1 MKAAALIVLF
11 ALAQQPPAATAE
23 KAVSGQPCSMRA
35 LVGTWQIIES
45 DGKPFASDGRTVYKH
60 VTPTHYFVLNVD
72 ASGLASYGHGGPYTA
87 SADTYAESITQ
98 GFGSSFE
105 ALRGLKGQF
114 RCSVSGD
121 RWHVVGSV
129 PGVPGEGHV
138 DETWQ
143 RVRQ

>member
-1 MKAAALIVLF
+1 MTAAALMVLL
-11 ALAQQPPAATAE
+11 AVAQQAPAGTAE
-23 KAVSGQPCSMRA
+23 KAVPGPPCSGPA
-35 LVGTWQIIES
+35 LVGTWRIIES
-45 DGKPFASDGRTVYKH
+45 DGKPLAADGRTVYKH

-87 SADTYAESITQ
+87 SADTYTESITQ
-98 GFGSSFE
+98 GVGSSFE

-114 RCSVSGD
+114 QCRISGD
-121 RWHVVGSV
+121 RWHIVGSV